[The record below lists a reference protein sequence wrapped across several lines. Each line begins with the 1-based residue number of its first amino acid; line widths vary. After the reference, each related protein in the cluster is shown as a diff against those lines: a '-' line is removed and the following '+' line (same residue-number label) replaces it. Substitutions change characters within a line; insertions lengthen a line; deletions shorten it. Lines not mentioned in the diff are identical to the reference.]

1 MHFVEEGRCCGWT
14 SAWITI
20 WSWCFSLSLMMIFFT
35 CRKIPLSFVTSNH
48 HESLCKC
55 FKDQNC
61 SQRTRPISFLLNFTL
76 YNFHGG
82 KSVGNSRP
90 LTTKSIFDQNVLL
103 SVWKLNWNFTSTLYR
118 FSLHLPL
125 WTFLWTP
132 QKRVFYHRM

>member
-20 WSWCFSLSLMMIFFT
+20 SVVVFLVLSDDDDILHMSKNFTNRSKWTSFF
-35 CRKIPLSFVTSNH
+35 CHI
-48 HESLCKC
+48 KC

-61 SQRTRPISFLLNFTL
+61 SQQTRPISFLLNFTL
-76 YNFHGG
+76 YGFHGG

-90 LTTKSIFDQNVLL
+90 LSTKSIFDQNVLL

-118 FSLHLPL
+118 FSLHFPL

-132 QKRVFYHRM
+132 RKRVF